1 MSAARKPG
9 TKATVN
15 TRPTSTTIMANAKR
29 PAFLCTEAER
39 FACLELLVRKRKRK
53 KENKG

>member
-29 PAFLCTEAER
+29 PAFLCTEAGR